1 MKMIKF
7 DTQRLLA
14 DSGMVLFTISELGC
28 YVRLKCHYWRSG
40 ELPSDTLSL
49 ARLAG
54 CSVGEL
60 QSVWPKVSQHF
71 EKTEDGKLFCPVLD
85 EDRKKVE
92 DKSDQMRKVANARWN
107 KEVKT

>member
-1 MKMIKF
+1 MIKIDPNKMIT
-7 DTQRLLA
+7 DTN
-14 DSGMVLFTISELGC
+14 MVLFTLSELGC
-28 YVRLKCHYWRSG
+28 YVRLQCHCWQAG
-40 ELPSDTLSL
+40 KLPSDTLSL

-85 EDRKKVE
+85 EARKKAE
-92 DKSDQMRKVANARWN
+92 DKSEQMRKVANARWN